1 MTTHEYA
8 SCEDYSSRSLR
19 IRRSLSS
26 GIMTC
31 CIRRRSRGIR
41 VVAAVGILVKVAE
54 HIVSGEWGETL
65 ATSSLRSTHELR
77 RKLFG
82 GRAAQIVAIC
92 AIMSWKNGDPTGRLP
107 EEWGSHTTSIRMG
120 IPHDDSKVCAP
131 MSFVSQQK
139 TRGMDEFNPL
149 ELGLAFIF
157 SLLLVFSILCYF
169 K

>member
-1 MTTHEYA
+1 MHEYA

-107 EEWGSHTTSIRMG
+107 EEWGSPTTIQ
-120 IPHDDSKVCAP
+120 KCAP
-131 MSFVSQQK
+131 PCHSFRSRK
-139 TRGMDEFNPL
+139 HAAWMNSTPWNS
-149 ELGLAFIF
+149 ASF
-157 SLLLVFSILCYF
+157 SSFPCCWSSASSAISSDR
-169 K
+169 